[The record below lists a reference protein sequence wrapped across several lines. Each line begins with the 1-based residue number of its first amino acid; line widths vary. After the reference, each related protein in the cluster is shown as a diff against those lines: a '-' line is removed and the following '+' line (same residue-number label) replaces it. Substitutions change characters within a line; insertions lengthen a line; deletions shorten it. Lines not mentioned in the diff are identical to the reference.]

1 MEPGETLF
9 FEEVLQRLR
18 EIYAIKMCVSFGKI
32 VNLAAPNET
41 AFRAIDDSKNC
52 DNGVNVTVVTR
63 TRQPL
68 LSLQENPASKDATEE
83 VCLFKLLM
91 QDERQRGLI
100 VWIRFIAKYCPHIIV
115 PLACLCVYLRS
126 LCLFNSVYEGSILIN
141 P

>member
-18 EIYAIKMCVSFGKI
+18 EIEAIKLFLSFGRI
-32 VNLAAPNET
+32 VNSAALNET
-41 AFRAIDDSKNC
+41 AFRVIDGNKNC
-52 DNGVNVTVVTR
+52 DNGVNVTVV

-91 QDERQRGLI
+91 
-100 VWIRFIAKYCPHIIV
+100 
-115 PLACLCVYLRS
+115 
-126 LCLFNSVYEGSILIN
+126 
-141 P
+141 